1 MKKKKRASVKKKAP
15 PPSLLRYNSTGAPLA
30 WPPGGRAVEATSQCF
45 ALFILTLFP
54 LMMGPNTYVTL
65 TENRFTLFAV
75 TTCLYAGLC
84 LVLLAAERFAGRRTA
99 RQGVT
104 LPQVFLLLYAAWA
117 LVSAVASP
125 YGGLWLG
132 QSRYE
137 GLFSLLLYATLFW
150 LLSFWGAYT
159 DGYVYGLAIMA
170 LLAGFTGA
178 IQTLGATVLYPQDMD
193 YWSTEFLS
201 TAGNQDCLAGLICV
215 ALPTLLC
222 GCVLLRDKKRWLG
235 LPGLF
240 FMSYLALYTGVDTAK
255 CAFLVAA
262 LLLPCLA
269 ESRER
274 LQNLLIAL
282 TPLLLGAG
290 LGLAYHSDRTF
301 TPAQGAPL
309 LAAAAAAGL
318 AAWALRRREKTWAL
332 RPATV
337 RRIGYGLMAAA
348 AVAAVVAVYR
358 YRGDSVLLQ
367 EAAAFLHGQLGDR
380 AGTNRG
386 YLWKTTVGI
395 IRQRPILGGGPGSFA
410 ALFAPYIDQYQAITG
425 RTDIIDFPHNDFLCV
440 AATTGLVGLGLYLLF
455 LISLAVRCLRA
466 LGRSPLPLLFLAGL
480 AGYLCYA
487 FFVFSLAIVSPL
499 FWALAGLADKCV
511 RQLTPAEE

>member
-1 MKKKKRASVKKKAP
+1 MKKKNRAPVKKKAP

-30 WPPGGRAVEATSQCF
+30 WPPGGRAVEAASQCF

-54 LMMGPNTYVTL
+54 LMMGPDTYVTL
-65 TENRFTLFAV
+65 TVTRFTLFAV

-137 GLFSLLLYATLFW
+137 GLLSLLLYAAVFL

-178 IQTLGATVLYPQDMD
+178 IQTLGATVLYPQDAD

-201 TAGNQDCLAGLICV
+201 TAGNQDCVAGLICV

-240 FMSYLALYTGVDTAK
+240 FMAYLALYTGVDTAK

-282 TPLLLGAG
+282 TPLLLGAAA
-290 LGLAYHSDRTF
+290 GLAYHSDRTF
-301 TPAQGAPL
+301 TPVDGAPL

-318 AAWALRRREKTWAL
+318 A
-332 RPATV
+332 
-337 RRIGYGLMAAA
+337 
-348 AVAAVVAVYR
+348 
-358 YRGDSVLLQ
+358 
-367 EAAAFLHGQLGDR
+367 
-380 AGTNRG
+380 
-386 YLWKTTVGI
+386 
-395 IRQRPILGGGPGSFA
+395 
-410 ALFAPYIDQYQAITG
+410 
-425 RTDIIDFPHNDFLCV
+425 
-440 AATTGLVGLGLYLLF
+440 
-455 LISLAVRCLRA
+455 
-466 LGRSPLPLLFLAGL
+466 
-480 AGYLCYA
+480 
-487 FFVFSLAIVSPL
+487 
-499 FWALAGLADKCV
+499 
-511 RQLTPAEE
+511 